1 MQLYICEKPSQ
12 AKDLARNLQINDRK
26 DGYVSSPKGDTIVT
40 WCFGHLLELYA
51 PNQYDPKYEKWN
63 IEDLPIFPT
72 IWKFSVKSSV
82 GKQYKVVTD
91 LIKKASEVV
100 ISTDFD
106 REGEAIARTLLDRV
120 KFNGKIR
127 RLCLT
132 ALDDRSIL
140 KALTTIKDGKETEN
154 MYQAALTRSRAD
166 WLVGMNLSRL
176 FSLIAQSSGSRDVVS
191 IGRVQT
197 PTVALV
203 VERDNT
209 IAQFKSIPFY
219 EINVLLS
226 GGAVSY
232 LAKWKPKDDDL
243 DSTGYM
249 TDKNK
254 AVSAMRTIQSCRPT
268 VTRYE
273 CTVRK
278 QSAPL
283 PFDLTTLQ
291 QFANKKWGYSAKETL
306 DIAQALYE
314 THKATTYP
322 RTDCRYIPES
332 QFGEA
337 YSIAQTLY
345 RQDNSIQQMMNG
357 ADFGNMPS
365 CYSTDKVTAHNA
377 IIPTGAESFDISKL
391 NEAERNVFVAVRRA
405 FFAQFYPKAEYE
417 CAVIDLDANGE
428 ALCANSRVLMIKGWR
443 DLYGEDAQFNNKE
456 EEKEED
462 NQILDQKIPH
472 ARVGVQHAVKS
483 AEIKNKETTPPQ
495 HFTEATLLSAM
506 EHISKYVKEEKWK
519 KILKDTAGIGTP
531 ATRAEIISGAI
542 DRKYLVRN
550 GKTITSTLKAKNLIT
565 ILPDEIKSA
574 GMTAVWEQAL
584 EKIANGNME
593 TNTFITSIEKLIS
606 SVIENYKDKSLKTN
620 DDVVYKCSKCNGTM
634 RRLKGKNGFF
644 WSCTSCRETMS
655 DIKGKPKPVTKK

>member
-26 DGYVSSPKGDTIVT
+26 DGYISSPKGDTIVT

-232 LAKWKPKDDDL
+232 LAKWKPKEDDL

-249 TDKNK
+249 TDKNR

-417 CAVIDLDANGE
+417 CAVIDLDANSE

-443 DLYGEDAQFNNKE
+443 ELYGDDAQFNNKE
-456 EEKEED
+456 EEKED
-462 NQILDQKIPH
+462 NQIIDQKIPH

-483 AEIKNKETTPPQ
+483 AEIKNRETTPPQ

-506 EHISKYVKEEKWK
+506 EHIAKYVKEEKWK

-531 ATRAEIISGAI
+531 ATRAEIISGAL

-584 EKIANGNME
+584 EKIASGNME
-593 TNTFITSIEKLIS
+593 TNTFIASIEKLIS
-606 SVIENYKDKSLKTN
+606 SVIDHYKDKSLKTN

-655 DIKGKPKPVTKK
+655 DIKGKPVNKK

>member
-26 DGYVSSPKGDTIVT
+26 DGYISSPKGDTIVT

-377 IIPTGAESFDISKL
+377 IIPTGAENFDITKL

-417 CAVIDLDANGE
+417 CAVIDLDANSE

-443 DLYGEDAQFNNKE
+443 DLYGDDAQFNNKE
-456 EEKEED
+456 EEKEN

-483 AEIKNKETTPPQ
+483 AEIKNRETTPPQ

-506 EHISKYVKEEKWK
+506 EHIAKYVKEEKWK

-584 EKIANGNME
+584 EKIASGNME
-593 TNTFITSIEKLIS
+593 TNTFIASIEKLIS